1 MEALTGTLDLYTDQY
16 RGASLMLGGGEKKLI
31 SRAAAGDIEAK
42 LQLVKDYL
50 DLVVE
55 FAAGYSSETG
65 KPFSQMVQVGASAVI
80 KAADNFHRSQQVK
93 FADHLRL
100 ELTRAMEGI
109 V

>member
-1 MEALTGTLDLYTDQY
+1 
-16 RGASLMLGGGEKKLI
+16 MLGGGERELI
-31 SRAAAGDIEAK
+31 SRAAAGDVEAK
-42 LQLVKDYL
+42 LQLVKTHL

-65 KPFSQMVQVGASAVI
+65 KPFSQMVQVGASTVI
-80 KAADNFHRSQQVK
+80 KAADNFHRSQQDE

-100 ELTRAMEGI
+100 ELTRAMGRI